1 MELRDKNMN
10 LKGWYIG
17 RYENGIRHGLGQN
30 VWIESQYNQQSSEG
44 IFSEFQSSQYSEKYR
59 IVERIY
65 NKGHLL
71 NTTGALKPKE
81 DLLVDDILSSL
92 QYFGYMGL
100 IDQQDEEVD
109 QNSDFEYGS
118 VQGNNN
124 DLNNRLNLRMFDREF
139 PEQK

>member
-1 MELRDKNMN
+1 MELRDKNFI

-30 VWIESQYNQQSSEG
+30 VWIESQYNQLGAGDG
-44 IFSEFQSSQYSEKYR
+44 IYSEFQSSQYTEKYR

-71 NTTGALKPKE
+71 NTSVALRGKE

-100 IDQQDEEVD
+100 IDQQDD
-109 QNSDFEYGS
+109 DISQ
-118 VQGNNN
+118 
-124 DLNNRLNLRMFDREF
+124 
-139 PEQK
+139 